1 MSKEESTPGGLLS
14 KVVRFVKNPTVNWTE
29 LDSLQDDRES
39 QYSKQM
45 LKEMIERKR
54 RNDFVRRR
62 EFDQLRKLRQ
72 REVLHGQRVEDA
84 AGRPSFFQSSMAS
97 PDERAVTL
105 KKIDEIEAQMSQ
117 QWWKSKQGADAPTQP
132 GVMPDSSTEASAEE
146 QARAYAPTVPG
157 SLSAPLDTKPAVQPL
172 FADDSMA
179 IGRFGGTDATMLP
192 GSTPHVE
199 ASFSP
204 AAPTAA
210 PAPAFEPEE
219 FVHEPDLEEAAIR
232 FANGDHA
239 GAESGLLEVLAQ
251 HQQDDP
257 AQQLEIWMTLFDLYR
272 ATGQHDRFDTLAI
285 DFAAQYGRSAPLWFS
300 IPAQLGLAVEVAPAA
315 EPAAAMR
322 RDFSWNA
329 PPTVAVSS
337 VAALQASLARA
348 ASPWT
353 LSWSRLASIDEAA
366 VPLLADQFSV
376 WADRDVQIVFSGVEK
391 LHALLDAKT
400 QSGDRSNSP
409 EWWRLRMAA
418 MRLMGKPDEFELVAL
433 DYCVTYEVSPPSWV
447 SPRCGYSDNEGVSSG
462 SAPLAADSDFMAS
475 DLGESSVPAPLETG
489 PVAQLSGHIDG
500 DATPLLQPFE
510 AHFKPGVPLTI
521 ACDKLIRVDFAAAGS
536 VLNWAAEQQGHGHVI
551 QFHNLQRLV
560 AIFFNVIG
568 INEHAWVIPV
578 LRALGNRVSRG
589 WPGCVCGIRPEV
601 GLQNAC
607 VRRQT
612 PSGIQVAIGGDGQVT
627 LGNIVVKGTARKVRK
642 LYHGKVL
649 AGFAGATADAFTLFE
664 RFEAKLEKHQGHLTR
679 AAIELTKDWRT
690 DRVLRRLEA
699 MLAVA
704 DASASLII
712 TGNGDVLE
720 PEQGIVAIGSGG
732 AYAHSAA
739 KALLVNTELSAQEI
753 VKKSLEIAGELCIYT
768 NMNHTIETL

>member
-1 MSKEESTPGGLLS
+1 MSKEETTPGGLLS

-29 LDSLQDDRES
+29 LDSIQDDRES

-72 REVLHGQRVEDA
+72 REVLQGQRVEDA

-132 GVMPDSSTEASAEE
+132 GVMPGSSAEPSDSAH
-146 QARAYAPTVPG
+146 ARAYAPTAPG
-157 SLSAPLDTKPAVQPL
+157 SLPAPLDNKAAVQPL

-179 IGRFGGTDATMLP
+179 IGKFGGTDAQMLA
-192 GSTPHVE
+192 GNHQSVE

-204 AAPTAA
+204 AAPAAA
-210 PAPAFEPEE
+210 PATAFEPEE

-239 GAESGLLEVLAQ
+239 GAESGLLDVLAQ
-251 HQQDDP
+251 HQQDEP
-257 AQQLEIWMTLFDLYR
+257 EQQLEIWMTLFDLYR
-272 ATGQHDRFDTLAI
+272 ASGQHDRFDALAI
-285 DFAAQYGRSAPLWFS
+285 DFAAQYSRSAPLWFS
-300 IPAQLGLAVEVAPAA
+300 MPELLGMVAAATPAAGAAEAAPAA
-315 EPAAAMR
+315 SMR

-329 PPTVAVSS
+329 PPALAVSS

-353 LSWSRLASIDEAA
+353 LSWSRLTSIDEAA
-366 VPLLADQFSV
+366 VPLLADLVSQWS
-376 WADRDVQIVFSGVEK
+376 DREGQLVFSGVEK
-391 LHALLDAKT
+391 LNALLDAKT

-409 EWWRLRMAA
+409 EWWRLRMAM

-462 SAPLAADSDFMAS
+462 AAPLAADSDFMAS
-475 DLGESSVPAPLETG
+475 DLGELSAPAPLESG

-510 AHFKPGVPLTI
+510 AFLRPGAPLTI

-536 VLNWAAEQQGHGHVI
+536 VLNWAAEQQGHGHVV

-568 INEHAWVIPV
+568 INEHAWVVP
-578 LRALGNRVSRG
+578 
-589 WPGCVCGIRPEV
+589 
-601 GLQNAC
+601 
-607 VRRQT
+607 
-612 PSGIQVAIGGDGQVT
+612 
-627 LGNIVVKGTARKVRK
+627 RK
-642 LYHGKVL
+642 
-649 AGFAGATADAFTLFE
+649 
-664 RFEAKLEKHQGHLTR
+664 
-679 AAIELTKDWRT
+679 
-690 DRVLRRLEA
+690 
-699 MLAVA
+699 
-704 DASASLII
+704 
-712 TGNGDVLE
+712 N
-720 PEQGIVAIGSGG
+720 
-732 AYAHSAA
+732 
-739 KALLVNTELSAQEI
+739 
-753 VKKSLEIAGELCIYT
+753 
-768 NMNHTIETL
+768 

>member
-1 MSKEESTPGGLLS
+1 MSKEETTPGGLLS

-29 LDSLQDDRES
+29 LDSIQDDRES

-72 REVLHGQRVEDA
+72 REVLQGQRVEDA

-132 GVMPDSSTEASAEE
+132 GVMPESSAEPSDSAH
-146 QARAYAPTVPG
+146 ARAYAPTAPG
-157 SLSAPLDTKPAVQPL
+157 SLPAPLDNKAAVQPL

-179 IGRFGGTDATMLP
+179 IGKFGGTDAQMLGGNHQP
-192 GSTPHVE
+192 VE

-204 AAPTAA
+204 AAPAAA
-210 PAPAFEPEE
+210 PATAFEPEE

-239 GAESGLLEVLAQ
+239 GAESGLLDVLAQ
-251 HQQDDP
+251 HQQDEP
-257 AQQLEIWMTLFDLYR
+257 EQQLEIWMTLFDLYR
-272 ATGQHDRFDTLAI
+272 ATGQHDRFDALAI
-285 DFAAQYGRSAPLWFS
+285 DFAAQYSRSAPLWFS
-300 IPAQLGLAVEVAPAA
+300 MPEMLGMAAAAAPAA
-315 EPAAAMR
+315 AEAAPAPGMR

-329 PPTVAVSS
+329 PPTLAVSS

-353 LSWSRLASIDEAA
+353 LSWSRLTGIDEAA
-366 VPLLADQFSV
+366 VPLLADLVSQWS
-376 WADRDVQIVFSGVEK
+376 DREGQLVFSGVEK
-391 LHALLDAKT
+391 LNALLDAKT

-409 EWWRLRMAA
+409 EWWRLRMAM

-462 SAPLAADSDFMAS
+462 AAPLAADSDFMAS
-475 DLGESSVPAPLETG
+475 DLGELSAPAPLESG

-510 AHFKPGVPLTI
+510 AFLRPGVPLTI

-536 VLNWAAEQQGHGHVI
+536 VLNWAAEQQGHGHVV

-568 INEHAWVIPV
+568 INEHAWVVP
-578 LRALGNRVSRG
+578 
-589 WPGCVCGIRPEV
+589 
-601 GLQNAC
+601 
-607 VRRQT
+607 
-612 PSGIQVAIGGDGQVT
+612 
-627 LGNIVVKGTARKVRK
+627 RK
-642 LYHGKVL
+642 
-649 AGFAGATADAFTLFE
+649 
-664 RFEAKLEKHQGHLTR
+664 
-679 AAIELTKDWRT
+679 
-690 DRVLRRLEA
+690 
-699 MLAVA
+699 
-704 DASASLII
+704 
-712 TGNGDVLE
+712 N
-720 PEQGIVAIGSGG
+720 
-732 AYAHSAA
+732 
-739 KALLVNTELSAQEI
+739 
-753 VKKSLEIAGELCIYT
+753 
-768 NMNHTIETL
+768 

>member
-1 MSKEESTPGGLLS
+1 MSKEETTPGGLLS

-29 LDSLQDDRES
+29 LDSIQDDRES

-72 REVLHGQRVEDA
+72 REVLQGQRVEDA

-132 GVMPDSSTEASAEE
+132 GVMPESGAEPSDSAH
-146 QARAYAPTVPG
+146 ARAYAPTAPG
-157 SLSAPLDTKPAVQPL
+157 SLPAPLDSNKAAVQPL

-179 IGRFGGTDATMLP
+179 IGKFGGTDAQMLAGNHHP
-192 GSTPHVE
+192 VE

-204 AAPTAA
+204 AAPAVES
-210 PAPAFEPEE
+210 APAFEPEE

-239 GAESGLLEVLAQ
+239 GAESGLLDVLAQ
-251 HQQDDP
+251 HQQDEP
-257 AQQLEIWMTLFDLYR
+257 EQQLEIWMTLFDLYR
-272 ATGQHDRFDTLAI
+272 ATGQHDRFDALAI
-285 DFAAQYGRSAPLWFS
+285 DFAAQYSRSAPLWFS
-300 IPAQLGLAVEVAPAA
+300 MPELLGMVAAAAAPAA
-315 EPAAAMR
+315 GGGADAAPAAAMR

-329 PPTVAVSS
+329 PPTLAVSS

-353 LSWSRLASIDEAA
+353 LSWSRLTSIDEAA
-366 VPLLADQFSV
+366 VPLLADLVTQWS
-376 WADRDVQIVFSGVEK
+376 DREGQLVFSGVEK
-391 LHALLDAKT
+391 LNALLDAKT
-400 QSGDRSNSP
+400 QSGDRGNSP

-462 SAPLAADSDFMAS
+462 AAPLAADSDFMAS
-475 DLGESSVPAPLETG
+475 DLGELSAPAPLDAG

-510 AHFKPGVPLTI
+510 AFLRPGVPLTI

-536 VLNWAAEQQGHGHVI
+536 VLNWAAEQQGHGHVV

-568 INEHAWVIPV
+568 INEHAWVVP
-578 LRALGNRVSRG
+578 
-589 WPGCVCGIRPEV
+589 
-601 GLQNAC
+601 
-607 VRRQT
+607 
-612 PSGIQVAIGGDGQVT
+612 
-627 LGNIVVKGTARKVRK
+627 RK
-642 LYHGKVL
+642 
-649 AGFAGATADAFTLFE
+649 
-664 RFEAKLEKHQGHLTR
+664 
-679 AAIELTKDWRT
+679 
-690 DRVLRRLEA
+690 
-699 MLAVA
+699 
-704 DASASLII
+704 
-712 TGNGDVLE
+712 N
-720 PEQGIVAIGSGG
+720 
-732 AYAHSAA
+732 
-739 KALLVNTELSAQEI
+739 
-753 VKKSLEIAGELCIYT
+753 
-768 NMNHTIETL
+768 

>member
-1 MSKEESTPGGLLS
+1 MSKEETPPGGLLS
-14 KVVRFVKNPTVNWTE
+14 KVVRFVRNPTVNWTE
-29 LDSLQDDRES
+29 LDSIQDDRES

-72 REVLHGQRVEDA
+72 REVLQVHRVEDA

-132 GVMPDSSTEASAEE
+132 GVMPDSSTETSDSAH
-146 QARAYAPTVPG
+146 ARAYAPTAPG
-157 SLSAPLDTKPAVQPL
+157 SLSTPLENKTPVQPL

-179 IGRFGGTDATMLP
+179 IGKFGGTDATMLA
-192 GSTPHVE
+192 GHQAVE

-204 AAPTAA
+204 DIHMAA

-257 AQQLEIWMTLFDLYR
+257 EQQLEIWMTLFDLYR
-272 ATGQHDRFDTLAI
+272 AIGQHDRFDTLAI
-285 DFAAQYGRSAPLWFS
+285 DFAARFSRSAPMWFS
-300 IPAQLGLAVEVAPAA
+300 MPELLGMAATPAAGAAVAEPVAP
-315 EPAAAMR
+315 MR

-329 PPTVAVSS
+329 PGTLGVSS
-337 VAALQASLARA
+337 VAALQASLARS

-353 LSWSRLASIDEAA
+353 LSWSRLVSIEEAA
-366 VPLLADQFSV
+366 VPLLADQV
-376 WADRDVQIVFSGVEK
+376 TQWADRSGQFVFSGVEK
-391 LHALLDAKT
+391 LNALMEART
-400 QSGDRSNSP
+400 QSGDPSSSP

-462 SAPLAADSDFMAS
+462 SAPLAADSGFLATDLADLPAS
-475 DLGESSVPAPLETG
+475 TPADASPS
-489 PVAQLSGHIDG
+489 AQLSGYIDG
-500 DATPLLQPFE
+500 DATPLLDPFV
-510 AHFKPGVPLTI
+510 ALVRPGVPLSI
-521 ACDKLIRVDFAAAGS
+521 ACDQLIRVDFAAAGS
-536 VLNWAAEQQGHGHVI
+536 VLNWAAEQQGRGTVV
-551 QFHNLQRLV
+551 QFHNLHRLV

-568 INEHAWVIPV
+568 INEHAWVAP
-578 LRALGNRVSRG
+578 
-589 WPGCVCGIRPEV
+589 
-601 GLQNAC
+601 
-607 VRRQT
+607 
-612 PSGIQVAIGGDGQVT
+612 
-627 LGNIVVKGTARKVRK
+627 RK
-642 LYHGKVL
+642 
-649 AGFAGATADAFTLFE
+649 
-664 RFEAKLEKHQGHLTR
+664 
-679 AAIELTKDWRT
+679 
-690 DRVLRRLEA
+690 
-699 MLAVA
+699 
-704 DASASLII
+704 
-712 TGNGDVLE
+712 N
-720 PEQGIVAIGSGG
+720 
-732 AYAHSAA
+732 
-739 KALLVNTELSAQEI
+739 
-753 VKKSLEIAGELCIYT
+753 
-768 NMNHTIETL
+768 

>member
-1 MSKEESTPGGLLS
+1 MSKEETTPGGLLS

-29 LDSLQDDRES
+29 LDSIQDDRES

-72 REVLHGQRVEDA
+72 REVLQGQRVEDA

-132 GVMPDSSTEASAEE
+132 GVMPDSSTETSDSAH
-146 QARAYAPTVPG
+146 ARAYAPTAPG
-157 SLSAPLDTKPAVQPL
+157 SLSAPLDNKAAVQPL
-172 FADDSMA
+172 FADDSMV
-179 IGRFGGTDATMLP
+179 IGRFGGTDAPMLA
-192 GSTPHVE
+192 GSHHPVE

-204 AAPTAA
+204 AAPAA
-210 PAPAFEPEE
+210 MTAPAFEPEE

-239 GAESGLLEVLAQ
+239 GAESGLLDVLAQ
-251 HQQDDP
+251 HQQDEP
-257 AQQLEIWMTLFDLYR
+257 EQQLEIWMTLFDLHR
-272 ATGQHDRFDTLAI
+272 ATGQHDRFDALAI
-285 DFAAQYGRSAPLWFS
+285 DFAAQYSRSAPLWFS
-300 IPAQLGLAVEVAPAA
+300 MPEQLGMAAAVTPVAGGAEVA
-315 EPAAAMR
+315 PAAAMR

-329 PPTVAVSS
+329 PPTLAVSS
-337 VAALQASLARA
+337 VAALQASLARS

-353 LSWSRLASIDEAA
+353 LSWARLTAIDEAA
-366 VPLLADQFSV
+366 VPLLADQV
-376 WADRDVQIVFSGVEK
+376 MQWADREGQFVFSGVEK
-391 LHALLDAKT
+391 LNALLEAKT
-400 QSGDRSNSP
+400 QSGDRSNST

-447 SPRCGYSDNEGVSSG
+447 SPRSGYSDNEGVNSG
-462 SAPLAADSDFMAS
+462 SAPLAADGDLLATDMGEPSAS
-475 DLGESSVPAPLETG
+475 AAPDVG

-510 AHFKPGVPLTI
+510 AILRPGVPLTI

-536 VLNWAAEQQGHGHVI
+536 VLNWAAEQQGHGHVV

-568 INEHAWVIPV
+568 INEHAWVVP
-578 LRALGNRVSRG
+578 
-589 WPGCVCGIRPEV
+589 
-601 GLQNAC
+601 
-607 VRRQT
+607 
-612 PSGIQVAIGGDGQVT
+612 
-627 LGNIVVKGTARKVRK
+627 RK
-642 LYHGKVL
+642 
-649 AGFAGATADAFTLFE
+649 
-664 RFEAKLEKHQGHLTR
+664 
-679 AAIELTKDWRT
+679 
-690 DRVLRRLEA
+690 
-699 MLAVA
+699 
-704 DASASLII
+704 
-712 TGNGDVLE
+712 N
-720 PEQGIVAIGSGG
+720 
-732 AYAHSAA
+732 
-739 KALLVNTELSAQEI
+739 
-753 VKKSLEIAGELCIYT
+753 
-768 NMNHTIETL
+768 